1 MRTILRNIN
10 RMRDL
15 EGRLGLAF
23 FCLAVAAVGMV
34 LVFLD

>member
-1 MRTILRNIN
+1 MRTIFRNIN

-15 EGRLGLAF
+15 EGRMGLAF
-23 FCLAVAAVGMV
+23 FCAAVAAVGIV